1 MSGAD
6 RVGERRSPYTLPP
19 ARGGGDRDL
28 LRSSYVRFE
37 FSSLRDGRVSSC
49 AVDDDSSCCML
60 IVEVHVSRTTSELR
74 RGIVTWRYPRLRLAN
89 SWNRLILG

>member
-37 FSSLRDGRVSSC
+37 VSSLRDGRVSSC

-89 SWNRLILG
+89 FWNRLILG

>member
-19 ARGGGDRDL
+19 VRGGGDRDL

-89 SWNRLILG
+89 FWNRLILG

>member
-60 IVEVHVSRTTSELR
+60 IVKGHVSRTTSELR

-89 SWNRLILG
+89 FWNRLILG